1 MSAPTPFAL
10 SLARQDALDP
20 IAFTFSRR
28 RGQKSWTY
36 AFCRPSNPIHVT
48 RSLQT
53 CLCFSRSHGPAL
65 TPRSMGNVP
74 KISVPFQSLVRNF
87 KSDDIVP
94 ETISREAHARRES
107 GERCYIARKRYLS
120 SLVPSGEC
128 RMPLSLSRERGGRE
142 GGMRMRR
149 WHLHFSSGAINF
161 RKGASMNDLRT
172 ERKAG
177 QRF

>member
-28 RGQKSWTY
+28 RRGQKKLDLCILPSV
-36 AFCRPSNPIHVT
+36 RSNPRH
-48 RSLQT
+48 S
-53 CLCFSRSHGPAL
+53 L
-65 TPRSMGNVP
+65 TPDLSLLLEVAPHLLQIHSRSMGNVL

-94 ETISREAHARRES
+94 ETISREAHVRRES

-128 RMPLSLSRERGGRE
+128 RMPLSLSLGREEGGRE
-142 GGMRMRR
+142 G
-149 WHLHFSSGAINF
+149 
-161 RKGASMNDLRT
+161 
-172 ERKAG
+172 
-177 QRF
+177 

>member
-1 MSAPTPFAL
+1 MSAPTPFSL

-28 RGQKSWTY
+28 RRGQKKLDLCILPSVQ
-36 AFCRPSNPIHVT
+36 SNPRH
-48 RSLQT
+48 S
-53 CLCFSRSHGPAL
+53 L
-65 TPRSMGNVP
+65 TPDLSLLLEVAPLYSRSMGNVL

-94 ETISREAHARRES
+94 KTISREAHVRRES

-142 GGMRMRR
+142 G
-149 WHLHFSSGAINF
+149 
-161 RKGASMNDLRT
+161 
-172 ERKAG
+172 
-177 QRF
+177 

>member
-28 RGQKSWTY
+28 RGQKKLDLCILPSVQ
-36 AFCRPSNPIHVT
+36 SNPRH
-48 RSLQT
+48 S
-53 CLCFSRSHGPAL
+53 L
-65 TPRSMGNVP
+65 TPDLSLLLEVAPLYSRSMGNVP
-74 KISVPFQSLVRNF
+74 KISVPFQSLLRNF

-94 ETISREAHARRES
+94 ETISREAHVRRES

-128 RMPLSLSRERGGRE
+128 RMPLSLSRERERGRDE
-142 GGMRMRR
+142 NEKVASAFLLRR
-149 WHLHFSSGAINF
+149 H
-161 RKGASMNDLRT
+161 
-172 ERKAG
+172 
-177 QRF
+177 

>member
-1 MSAPTPFAL
+1 MNVRSLFAL
-10 SLARQDALDP
+10 TRIGRQDALNP
-20 IAFTFSRR
+20 IAFTFSSRE

-36 AFCRPSNPIHVT
+36 AFCRPSDPIHVT

-53 CLCFSRSHGPAL
+53 CLLLEVAPHLLQIHS
-65 TPRSMGNVP
+65 RSMGNVL

-94 ETISREAHARRES
+94 ETISREAHVRRES

-128 RMPLSLSRERGGRE
+128 RMPLSLSLGIEGGRE
-142 GGMRMRR
+142 REG
-149 WHLHFSSGAINF
+149 
-161 RKGASMNDLRT
+161 
-172 ERKAG
+172 
-177 QRF
+177 